1 MAPEV
6 VLCETFRDNPYDFK
20 VDIWSMGITLIEFA
34 QMEPPNHEM
43 SPLRV
48 LLKIQK
54 SDPPKLEQPSKWSR
68 DFVDFVSKALIKDPE
83 KRPTCED
90 LLRHPFISG
99 TLSAKPIRDL
109 LLEYKA
115 EVVEEEVTD
124 EDSEDNRTSQ
134 LPADIEDDS
143 ASVRSNDVDAK
154 AVEIEV
160 KEISVESTAS
170 TGSADGDKK
179 QAENKE
185 EAHRKTSRE
194 KGPAPLPPTTP
205 AIPVISSTA
214 ASTTTS
220 TITATISGA
229 ASEKDKGPAPPPPP
243 LPQDIL
249 PTPPSSP
256 LTPPATPPVP
266 PPAPPPMPEIVKA
279 PIQEETRE
287 EKPLEEMIES
297 KSPQLDP
304 QSGDSNR
311 KQIVPNDAGDLL
323 ETAYSK
329 ILSDIKEDQQAMQVD
344 SGKLSE
350 SVIISGSSSTR
361 SIDDSNL
368 VVVSTSQPDRNKLN
382 TSTII
387 ISDNSDPSNSLA
399 SNISQVTVVTTHP
412 PVIVDNF
419 QSSPISSTSSNS
431 GNEVVIVANETNK
444 TRVNESSDDECYP
457 SLDSLEYP
465 PPNEF
470 RDKPLKKLDES
481 EVLIVDSSYVDSG
494 LEVISDNSRLLD
506 TSHVSVVKIDEEKVQ
521 VKDSASFMYDKIVD
535 NNLRGSNSDI
545 SNSSSGK
552 GSRSEEEVRGTSI
565 ILEGVPHKENDTRQ
579 KVNGQIIHSTSR
591 DNFYKSNGKNC
602 SDSFESA
609 VSDSRSHSDSGSV
622 RSSDSHRRPIS
633 GASKSIEQS
642 DAESISLAS
651 HDSRGSGKDNRD
663 VFSESGENE
672 DEVVILRNKPKSVR
686 KEESLINIHN
696 RKTRKRTR
704 KFMVDGVMITT
715 TTSKVIYGDE
725 DNFTTGDA
733 HADRKQELRELKYLQ
748 KQEQKQFQELGL
760 KENLALEQ
768 QEKRFEQER
777 QSLERTYENDLEML
791 SRQQRLQI
799 ERAEA
804 QQDADL
810 RAASKKIR
818 AEQERDLK
826 QFREGLK
833 QELRLLKAEVDR
845 LPKEHRKN
853 EFKLRKEKL
862 DSEHLEKEKTFLES
876 LNENHESYLRRLSD
890 SHREKIAL
898 MERQFLQQKQQLMRT
913 REAALWEIEE
923 KQIHEKHQLIKR
935 HLKDIFILQRL
946 QMVIRH
952 EKEIEQIKRR
962 SARKEE
968 ELIKKQSIEKR
979 SLPKRIRTEM
989 KARELMFRESLRISI
1004 SGATDSD
1011 IGKNMFKEFQE
1022 NEKKRYQAE
1031 QQRFELKHQRQ
1042 LEELRAVN
1050 DATLKELEQ
1059 LQNEK
1064 RKMLLEHET
1073 QKFKQRDELFSKELR
1088 EWKGQLQPRKK
1099 KLEEELLKEMQAA
1112 DNEINE
1118 YFPPYVV
1125 LRSDSIDSPFR
1136 PHSPSS
1142 TPSTPSFP
1150 DSVRSSWGHQR
1161 SWSTST
1167 VDSRITTATIP
1178 ASNPVAE
1185 DDSTA

>member
-20 VDIWSMGITLIEFA
+20 VDIWSMGITLIELA

-54 SDPPKLEQPSKWSR
+54 SDPPKLEQPSKWSK

-83 KRPTCED
+83 KRPNCED

-99 TLSAKPIRDL
+99 TLSVKPIRDL

-143 ASVRSNDVDAK
+143 ASVQLDLLMVLLFAFVFL
-154 AVEIEV
+154 AVEIETAKPATEDKSDPKKLK
-160 KEISVESTAS
+160 KEISVESTTS

-179 QAENKE
+179 QSENKE

-229 ASEKDKGPAPPPPP
+229 ASEKDK
-243 LPQDIL
+243 
-249 PTPPSSP
+249 
-256 LTPPATPPVP
+256 V
-266 PPAPPPMPEIVKA
+266 PPAPPPMPEIVIA
-279 PIQEETRE
+279 PIQEETKE
-287 EKPLEEMIES
+287 EKPLEEKTES
-297 KSPQLDP
+297 RSSQLEP

-311 KQIVPNDAGDLL
+311 KHVVPNDGGDLL

-329 ILSDIKEDQQAMQVD
+329 ILSDIKEDQQTMHVD

-361 SIDDSNL
+361 SIDDNNL

-419 QSSPISSTSSNS
+419 QSSPISSTSSSNS

-494 LEVISDNSRLLD
+494 LEVTSDNSRLLD

-565 ILEGVPHKENDTRQ
+565 ILEGIPLKENECRQ

-633 GASKSIEQS
+633 RTSKSIEQS

-651 HDSRGSGKDNRD
+651 HDSRGSGKDSRD

-686 KEESLINIHN
+686 KEESVINMHN

-748 KQEQKQFQELGL
+748 KQEQKQFQELGM

-862 DSEHLEKEKTFLES
+862 DAEHLEKEKTFLES

-1011 IGKNMFKEFQE
+1011 VGKNMFKEFQE

-1112 DNEINE
+1112 DNEIKE
-1118 YFPPYVV
+1118 YLPPYVV
-1125 LRSDSIDSPFR
+1125 LRSDSIDSHFR